1 MADKKKRRAFKKQ
14 PTDGAGSIP
23 KTAKA
28 KPRPGGKSRGVSKE
42 ATPAVAPPV
51 HPFAPDAYGRFPI
64 VGIGASAGGLEA
76 CSQLLNGLPEQ
87 PGMAMVV
94 VQHLA
99 PKHHSI
105 LPDLLRTS
113 SRMPVIQATDGIEVK
128 IDHVYVIPPN
138 VHLKIAAGRLWL
150 MPRPEDRTQY
160 MPIDYFFRTLAEYA
174 QTKAIGIILSGT
186 ASDGA
191 VGLREIKGVGGI
203 TIDQEPGSA
212 KYDGMPR
219 AAIATG
225 FVDLVLAPKDMASEL
240 IHIGHH
246 PLVRHLVPMRR
257 GEEIGVL
264 DDQFNRI
271 FLLLRSATG
280 VDFSHYKLPT
290 IKRRLQRRM
299 VLHKMTGIEAYI
311 RFLHQNP
318 NEIQSLYQDILIHV
332 TRFFRE
338 PESFKVLAQKCF
350 PQILEKRAGDATV
363 RVWVPGCSTG
373 EDAY

>member
-1 MADKKKRRAFKKQ
+1 MAEKRRAPKKRAG
-14 PTDGAGSIP
+14 PATSGDGASRRKPIAGS
-23 KTAKA
+23 KG
-28 KPRPGGKSRGVSKE
+28 RPVPAAEEAEEVMRGERESYQSF
-42 ATPAVAPPV
+42 PV
-51 HPFAPDAYGRFPI
+51 

-76 CSQLLNGLPEQ
+76 CSQLLRALPGNS
-87 PGMAMVV
+87 GMALVL

-99 PKHHSI
+99 PQHHSI
-105 LPDLLRTS
+105 LPELLQS
-113 SRMPVIQATDGIEVK
+113 SSEMPVVQATDGIEVK
-128 IDHVYVIPPN
+128 PNQVYVIPPN
-138 VHLKIAAGRLWL
+138 VQLRIAEGKLWL
-150 MPRPEDRTQY
+150 MPRPEDRSQY

-174 QTKAIGIILSGT
+174 QAKAIGVILSGT

-203 TIDQEPGSA
+203 TIAQEPRSA

-225 FVDLVLAPKDMASEL
+225 FVDLVLAPKDMAQEL
-240 IHIGHH
+240 IHIGQH
-246 PLVRHLVPMRR
+246 PLVRHLMPMRR